1 MVKNSLGR
9 GLSSLIPKKPLQKTK
24 TNLEISENEEKNG
37 IAFINVEKIIPNP
50 HQPRRDFNPEKIQEL
65 SDSIKEHGILEPLIV
80 SKKNSQWEL
89 IAGARR
95 LEAAKKAGLKQAPA
109 IIREVNDEQKLEIAL
124 VENIQRDSLNPIEE
138 AYAYQSLSKQF
149 DLTQEKISQKAGKSR
164 TAIANTL
171 RLLSLPLE
179 IQKGLISGKISEGH
193 GRVIL
198 SLSFSEKQRALYQ
211 EIVRSNLTVRQ
222 TEEKAKKLSDPFF
235 IKRIKKNDP
244 DIKEKEE
251 LLSQSLETKV
261 SIQKFSKGGKIVISF
276 YSREELE
283 NLIDKIAN

>member
-1 MVKNSLGR
+1 MAKNSLGR

-24 TNLEISENEEKNG
+24 TNLESEKEGG
-37 IAFINVEKIIPNP
+37 ILFIDVEKIIPNP

-80 SKKNSQWEL
+80 SKKKSHWEL
-89 IAGARR
+89 IVGARR

-109 IIREVNDEQKLEIAL
+109 IIRKVNDEQKLEIAL

-138 AYAYQSLSKQF
+138 AYAYQSLSKLF
-149 DLTQEKISQKAGKSR
+149 DLTQEKISQKTGKSR

-171 RLLSLPLE
+171 RLLSLPIE
-179 IQKGLISGKISEGH
+179 IQKGLIAGKISEGH

-211 EIVRSNLTVRQ
+211 EIIRLNLTVRQ
-222 TEEKAKKLSDPFF
+222 AEEKARKLSDPIS
-235 IKRIKKNDP
+235 IKRIKKIDP

-251 LLSQSLETKV
+251 TLSQSLGTKV
-261 SIQKFSKGGKIVISF
+261 FIQKFSKGGKIVISF

-283 NLIDKIAN
+283 SLIDRLK

>member
-1 MVKNSLGR
+1 MTKNSLGR

-24 TNLEISENEEKNG
+24 TNLETEKEG
-37 IAFINVEKIIPNP
+37 SIIFIDLEKIIPNP
-50 HQPRRDFNPEKIQEL
+50 HQPRRDFNSEKIQEL
-65 SDSIKEHGILEPLIV
+65 ANSIKEHGILEPLIV
-80 SKKNSQWEL
+80 SKKDSQWEL

-109 IIREVNDEQKLEIAL
+109 IIRQVNDEQKLAMAL

-149 DLTQEKISQKAGKSR
+149 DLTQEKISQKTGKSR

-179 IQKGLISGKISEGH
+179 IQKGLISEKISEGH

-198 SLSFSEKQRALYQ
+198 SLSFPEKQRALYQ
-211 EIVRSNLTVRQ
+211 EIIGSNLTVRQ
-222 TEEKAKKLSDPFF
+222 AEEKAKKLSDP
-235 IKRIKKNDP
+235 ILIRRIKKVDP
-244 DIKEKEE
+244 DMKEKEE
-251 LLSQSLETKV
+251 TLSQSLGTKV

-283 NLIDKIAN
+283 SLIDRLK

>member
-1 MVKNSLGR
+1 MTKNSLGR

-24 TNLEISENEEKNG
+24 TNLETEKEG
-37 IAFINVEKIIPNP
+37 SIIFIDLEKIIPNP
-50 HQPRRDFNPEKIQEL
+50 HQPRRDFNSEKIQEL
-65 SDSIKEHGILEPLIV
+65 ANSIKEHGILEPLIV
-80 SKKNSQWEL
+80 SKKDSQWEL

-109 IIREVNDEQKLEIAL
+109 IIRQVNDEQKLAMAL

-149 DLTQEKISQKAGKSR
+149 DLTQEKISQKTGKSR

-179 IQKGLISGKISEGH
+179 IQKGLISEKISEGH

-198 SLSFSEKQRALYQ
+198 SLSFPEKQRALYQ
-211 EIVRSNLTVRQ
+211 EIIGSNLTVRQ
-222 TEEKAKKLSDPFF
+222 AEEKAKKLSDP
-235 IKRIKKNDP
+235 ILIRRIKKVDP

-251 LLSQSLETKV
+251 TLSQSLGTKV

-283 NLIDKIAN
+283 SLIDRLK

>member
-1 MVKNSLGR
+1 MQKNSLGR

-24 TNLEISENEEKNG
+24 TNLETEKQGG
-37 IAFINVEKIIPNP
+37 ILFINLEKIVPNP
-50 HQPRRDFNPEKIQEL
+50 HQPRQDFNQEKIQEL
-65 SDSIKEHGILEPLIV
+65 ANSIEEHGILEPLIV
-80 SKKNSQWEL
+80 SKKDSQWEL

-109 IIREVNDEQKLEIAL
+109 IIREVNDEQKLAIAL

-138 AYAYQSLSKQF
+138 ACAYQSLSKQF
-149 DLTQEKISQKAGKSR
+149 NLTQEKISQKTGKSR

-179 IQKGLISGKISEGH
+179 IQKGLAAGKISEGH

-198 SLSFSEKQRALYQ
+198 SLSSPEKQRALYQ
-211 EIVRSNLTVRQ
+211 EIIRSNMTVRQ
-222 TEEKAKKLSDPFF
+222 TEEKARKLSDP
-235 IKRIKKNDP
+235 ISMKRIKKIDP

-251 LLSQSLETKV
+251 ILSQSLRTKV

-283 NLIDKIAN
+283 SLIDQLK